1 MHPVDIRNWKDSRAW
16 GLVAS
21 ALPRLRRS
29 GLTWQRRHMERLP
42 MKRKR
47 QKRYSLLA
55 GQEASEILQQACI
68 WWCPRKRL
76 TRTILISIH
85 LRRI

>member
-1 MHPVDIRNWKDSRAW
+1 MHPEDIRNWKDSRAW
-16 GLVAS
+16 GLMAS
-21 ALPRLRRS
+21 ALPRLRKS
-29 GLTWQRRHMERLP
+29 GLTWQRRHMGRLP

-47 QKRYSLLA
+47 RKRYSLLA
-55 GQEASEILQQACI
+55 GQGAPEILQLECI
-68 WWCPRKRL
+68 WWCPGKRL